1 MIGWVNTNLYTRTTE
16 VLGILPIPTSIRTE
30 TGMAEYQPAA
40 DHKQKHHFL
49 AEMQGTRKPVL
60 PVHSPAERN
69 LFRQLMNTSLEFNQP
84 DGPPN
89 WKQAIKLWNRQADM
103 TDGISYKVCQ
113 QIFY

>member
-1 MIGWVNTNLYTRTTE
+1 MIRWVNTNLYTQTTE
-16 VLGILPIPTSIRTE
+16 VLGILPIPTSICTE
-30 TGMAEYQPAA
+30 TRMAEYQPAA

-60 PVHSPAERN
+60 PVHSPAKRN
-69 LFRQLMNTSLEFNQP
+69 LFHQLMNTSLEFNQP

-89 WKQAIKLWNRQADM
+89 WKQAVKLWNRQADM
-103 TDGISYKVCQ
+103 TDGISYKLCQ

>member
-1 MIGWVNTNLYTRTTE
+1 
-16 VLGILPIPTSIRTE
+16 
-30 TGMAEYQPAA
+30 MAEYQPAA

-49 AEMQGTRKPVL
+49 AKMQGTRKPLL

-69 LFRQLMNTSLEFNQP
+69 LFRQLMNTSPEFNRP

-89 WKQAIKLWNRQADM
+89 WKQAVKLWNREADM